1 MRISRTHFGIL
12 TTPSAVLFFLFFIL
26 PVSMI
31 LIEAFSDSTAFSRVL
46 SDDLFKRGLIGTLI
60 LGVAAATF
68 SVVVGFGVALALN
81 RLKHSS
87 RTILLFM
94 ISLPLTFSG
103 LIVAYGFILAFGRA
117 GFITQLFGFLG
128 ADPAIVGGFIFSPVG
143 LGFAY
148 SYYLIP
154 RVVMIMMPAVHN
166 FDNVQLSVARS
177 LGAGRFRTLWEIM
190 VPQLAPSLIASFCL
204 TSAVAMGAYGTA
216 LALVGTQMNILPLL
230 LYSKVS
236 EGGTDMPAAAA
247 ISLIL
252 MAICCV
258 VIALGEVFNNKSDK
272 HKAVR

>member
-1 MRISRTHFGIL
+1 MQISRTHFGIL
-12 TTPSAVLFFLFFIL
+12 ASPAAVMFILFFLL
-26 PVSMI
+26 PVAMI
-31 LIEAFSDSTAFSRVL
+31 LMEAFSDSTAFSRVFN
-46 SDDLFKRGLIGTLI
+46 DTLFHRGLIGTLI
-60 LGVAAATF
+60 LGIAAATF
-68 SVVVGFGVALALN
+68 SVVVGFCVALALS
-81 RLKHSS
+81 RMKASS
-87 RTILLFM
+87 KTLLLFV

-117 GFITQLFGFLG
+117 GFITQLFAYLG
-128 ADPAIVGGFIFSPVG
+128 ADPAVIGGFIFSPMG

-154 RVVMIMMPAVHN
+154 RVVMVMMPAVQN
-166 FDNVQLSVARS
+166 FDHVQLSVAQS
-177 LGAGRFRTLWEIM
+177 LGASRIRTLWEIM
-190 VPQLAPSLIASFCL
+190 IPQLIPSFVASFCL

-216 LALVGTQMNILPLL
+216 LALVGTQMNILPLM

-258 VIALGEVFNNKSDK
+258 VIAVGEVFTNIKTKSDK
-272 HKAVR
+272 R